1 MADSSSAWHFLTEE
15 KIPRSSNGLVVGDEI
30 GLDAAYLV
38 SVVVEQALAVYRAAR
53 KKDANRKRSQCF
65 ATSTAPVT
73 DKKGVTSSRRRR
85 CLAGRQRQSQATVR
99 DGPDAVRRLL
109 CDVYADA
116 TAANIVGDSD
126 LVRFVLGRLHAAA
139 ATAPANLQLLRC
151 RRRRGGL
158 GPPLSLFLRQLYD
171 VSHRTCWHLD
181 EWRRRKDRDE
191 LRSLGAFA
199 RLLCRNTVRPTEALL
214 DAIHKG
220 NISMIEIQ
228 FNQDIYSKWNSSIRI
243 EYD

>member
-15 KIPRSSNGLVVGDEI
+15 KIPRSSNGFVVGDEI

-38 SVVVEQALAVYRAAR
+38 SVVVEQALTVYKAAR
-53 KKDANRKRSQCF
+53 KKDASRKRSQCF

-73 DKKGVTSSRRRR
+73 DKKGVSSSRRRR
-85 CLAGRQRQSQATVR
+85 LAGHQRRSPATIR

-109 CDVYADA
+109 CDVYAEA

-126 LVRFVLGRLHAAA
+126 LVRFVLDRLHAAA
-139 ATAPANLQLLRC
+139 ATAPANVQLLRC
-151 RRRRGGL
+151 RRQRGGL

-199 RLLCRNTVRPTEALL
+199 RLLCWNTVRPTDALL

-220 NISMIEIQ
+220 IEMMGI
-228 FNQDIYSKWNSSIRI
+228 ND
-243 EYD
+243 